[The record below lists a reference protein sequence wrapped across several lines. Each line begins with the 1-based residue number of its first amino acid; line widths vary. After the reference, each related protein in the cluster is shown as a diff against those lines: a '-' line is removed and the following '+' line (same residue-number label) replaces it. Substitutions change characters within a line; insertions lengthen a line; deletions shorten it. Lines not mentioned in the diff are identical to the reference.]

1 MKKNILLIIL
11 NSAYG
16 GAERHVLDI
25 CRYLDRSKFNLS
37 IIVPENTKI
46 EEELKGMKNLQVQT
60 VNRGS
65 SSILSMSKLIKQMN
79 PDTIHVH
86 SPRATLMAAIAV
98 GLAGF
103 KGNFITTAHG
113 WIPNRLK
120 LRKGI
125 ELVYISALKRYSKI
139 IAVSDDVK
147 KTLNSNNIPLDRI
160 ETIYNGVEIEETKL
174 SHTASS
180 RKVVFL
186 GRYIEEKGLPYLL
199 EALKEIN
206 KSELKN
212 KLTVDFY
219 GDGPLKEY
227 VDQTIK
233 ELNTN
238 NVRNCGFMNPDQVIK
253 TLRNYDIL
261 IMPSIQEGFPYTLV
275 EAFSAG
281 IPVIASSV
289 GGIPEALEN
298 GFNGFLTTPKSS
310 EDLKIALETFIRLDD
325 AKVLEL
331 KKNALDTS
339 KKFNVVD
346 MVKYIEKNY

>member
-1 MKKNILLIIL
+1 MKNILLIIL

-25 CRYLDRSKFNLS
+25 CRYLDRTKFNLS

-46 EEELKGMKNLQVQT
+46 EEELKKMNNIQVET
-60 VNRGS
+60 INRGS
-65 SSILSMSKLIKQMN
+65 SSILMMSKLVNKMN

-86 SPRATLMAAIAV
+86 SPRATLLAAIAV
-98 GLAGF
+98 GIAGF

-120 LRKGI
+120 LKKGI
-125 ELVYISALKRYSKI
+125 ELVYLSALKRYSKV

-147 KTLNSNNIPLDRI
+147 RILSSNKIPLERI
-160 ETIYNGVEIEETKL
+160 ETIYNGVEITEAKL
-174 SHTASS
+174 SGISTS
-180 RKVVFL
+180 RRIVFL
-186 GRYIEEKGLPYLL
+186 GRYIEEKGIPYLL
-199 EALKEIN
+199 EAIKEIN
-206 KSELKN
+206 NSELQD

-219 GDGPLKEY
+219 GDGPLKTY
-227 VDQTIK
+227 VSQTIN
-233 ELNTN
+233 ELKTN
-238 NVRNCGFMNPDQVIK
+238 KVRNCGFMNPNQVIE
-253 TLRNYDIL
+253 TLQNYDIL

-298 GFNGFLTTPKSS
+298 GHNGFLTAPKSS
-310 EDLKIALETFIRLDD
+310 ADLREAIETFIKLDD
-325 AKVLEL
+325 TKVLQM
-331 KKNALDTS
+331 KKNALETS

>member
-1 MKKNILLIIL
+1 MKNILLIIL

-25 CRYLDRSKFNLS
+25 CRYLDRTKFNLS

-46 EEELKGMKNLQVQT
+46 EEELKKMKNIQVET

-65 SSILSMSKLIKQMN
+65 SSVFTMSKLIKKIN
-79 PDTIHVH
+79 PDSIHVH
-86 SPRATLMAAIAV
+86 SPRATLLAAISV
-98 GLAGF
+98 GIAGF

-120 LRKGI
+120 LKKGI
-125 ELVYISALKRYSKI
+125 ELVYLSALKRYSKI

-147 KTLNSNNIPLDRI
+147 KTLSSNKIPLERI
-160 ETIYNGVEIEETKL
+160 ETIYNGVEIAEAKL
-174 SHTASS
+174 SDISAS
-180 RKVVFL
+180 RKIVFL
-186 GRYIEEKGLPYLL
+186 GRYIEEKGIPFLL
-199 EALKEIN
+199 EAIKEIN
-206 KSELKN
+206 NSELKD

-219 GDGPLKEY
+219 GDGPLKTY
-227 VDQTIK
+227 VSQTIN
-233 ELNTN
+233 ELETN
-238 NVRNCGFMNPDQVIK
+238 NVRNCGFLNPNQVIK
-253 TLRNYDIL
+253 TLQNYDIL

-281 IPVIASSV
+281 IPVIASRV

-298 GFNGFLTTPKSS
+298 GYNGFLTTPKSS
-310 EDLKIALETFIRLDD
+310 ADLREAIETFIKLDD
-325 AKVLEL
+325 AKVLEM
-331 KKNALDTS
+331 KKNSLETS